1 MVHMTCD
8 SASDHPSDVASGPE
22 NAEVAA
28 WSWPPRVES
37 IPQARAAV
45 TIAAARRKVS
55 AEVLDVLRI
64 AVTELAA
71 NAVQHAAAVTEAV
84 RVTLVFE
91 GSVVRLD
98 VADGSAVRPRR
109 SAAVGAEDE
118 IGRGLV
124 LVRALAAE
132 VGGRTEVIE
141 HADGAGKTLRVELP
155 VE

>member
-1 MVHMTCD
+1 MTCD
-8 SASDHPSDVASGPE
+8 SAPEPPSGVAPASEHVGV
-22 NAEVAA
+22 AE
-28 WSWPPRVES
+28 WSWPARVES

-45 TIAAARRKVS
+45 TIAAARRRVS

-71 NAVQHAAAVTEAV
+71 NAVRHAAAVTEAV

-91 GSVVRLD
+91 GAFVRLD
-98 VADGSAVRPRR
+98 VADGSAVRPLRVT
-109 SAAVGAEDE
+109 AAGAEDE

-124 LVRALAAE
+124 LVRALVVE

-141 HADGAGKTLRVELP
+141 HADRAGKTLRVELP